1 MARRSTVRRA
11 EARAAQRTLP
21 ALLNL
26 PAVETHVIGVGSAL
40 ARKEY
45 WSFSGES
52 KVITR
57 RATLD
62 ALAGDSPT
70 DGERARGFPAGD
82 DERHDCRK
90 TSSSAARA

>member
-45 WSFSGES
+45 WS
-52 KVITR
+52 
-57 RATLD
+57 
-62 ALAGDSPT
+62 LAV
-70 DGERARGFPAGD
+70 R
-82 DERHDCRK
+82 
-90 TSSSAARA
+90 